1 MCYKT
6 LKMSSFHFPSTWG
19 TESPRFNGRGT
30 LKASTLIEVLTAM
43 IIVLI
48 CFSIGM
54 SAMLQLN
61 HSHNLVVE
69 MRAKS
74 VLNDYVAS
82 TLNKKEYIDE
92 EINTEDFSLKRSA
105 QIMGN
110 RKNIALI
117 HFEVYSLTL
126 KKKLAEQNKIVVT
139 DDE

>member
-1 MCYKT
+1 
-6 LKMSSFHFPSTWG
+6 MSSFKEPFNLEKG
-19 TESPRFNGRGT
+19 TPRCNGRGT

-74 VLNDYVAS
+74 VLNDYVVT

-92 EINTEDFSLKRSA
+92 EINTDDFLLKRSA

-110 RKNIALI
+110 RKKIALI
-117 HFEVYSLTL
+117 HFEVYSLSL